1 MKLNRFVSGLIV
13 IEICAILYISTSILL
28 TKIQNRDAPPNINPL
43 TSEII
48 HLSPNERLQNYYTL
62 PSGTTKEERVAW
74 LSQPVS
80 YSFNK
85 DRLHDRYDYA
95 TDKPAN
101 TFRIVTL
108 GDSFVYGMWVNTS
121 QNFSELLED
130 KLNASMPC
138 KKNSKFEVLNLGVP
152 GFDLIYALERY
163 KDVGAKYNP
172 DLIIWFMRD
181 ENIYLNA
188 DRYHDLSMLYRNEL
202 EAKSES
208 QKSKTP
214 LDISLE
220 ASDLAY
226 KKIIED
232 FKHATIEQQQELLS
246 FETSALFDMRKLYGG
261 AMLITT
267 DTTIPGRFLDLI
279 TKFIQSSENTYYAPI
294 EITETFHPYD
304 YHPSLKGHEDMA
316 TQLFDI
322 TKHLLLTPCTDS
334 LK

>member
-28 TKIQNRDAPPNINPL
+28 TKTQNRDAPLNINPL

-48 HLSPNERLQNYYTL
+48 HLSPNERLRNYYTL

-85 DRLHDRYDYA
+85 DRLHDRYDY
-95 TDKPAN
+95 TPDKPAN
-101 TFRIVTL
+101 TYRIITL

-130 KLNASMPC
+130 KLQSAPLC
-138 KKNSKFEVLNLGVP
+138 KNNLKFEVINLGVP

-163 KDVGAKYNP
+163 KDLGAKYNP
-172 DLIIWFMRD
+172 DLVIWFMRD

-188 DRYHDLSMLYRNEL
+188 DRYHDLSMQYRNEL
-202 EAKSES
+202 EATNES

-214 LDISLE
+214 MDISLE

-226 KKIIED
+226 KKITED
-232 FKHATIEQQQELLS
+232 FKHATIKQQEELLS
-246 FETSALFDMRKLYGG
+246 
-261 AMLITT
+261 
-267 DTTIPGRFLDLI
+267 
-279 TKFIQSSENTYYAPI
+279 
-294 EITETFHPYD
+294 
-304 YHPSLKGHEDMA
+304 
-316 TQLFDI
+316 
-322 TKHLLLTPCTDS
+322 
-334 LK
+334 

>member
-13 IEICAILYISTSILL
+13 IEICAILYISASIFL
-28 TKIQNRDAPPNINPL
+28 TRIQNRDNPTNINPL

-62 PSGTTKEERVAW
+62 PLNTTKEERVAW
-74 LSQPVS
+74 LTKPVS

-85 DRLHDRYDYA
+85 DRLHDRYDYEIE
-95 TDKPAN
+95 KPAN
-101 TFRIVTL
+101 TYRIITL

-130 KLNASMPC
+130 KLN
-138 KKNSKFEVLNLGVP
+138 NSPLCENNPKFEVINLGVP

-188 DRYHDLSMLYRNEL
+188 DRYHDLSMQYRNEL
-202 EAKSES
+202 EATSES
-208 QKSKTP
+208 EKSKTP
-214 LDISLE
+214 LDVSLE

-226 KKIIED
+226 KKITED
-232 FKHATIEQQQELLS
+232 FKYATKEQQDELLS
-246 FETSALFDMRKLYGG
+246 RETSALFDMRKLYGG
-261 AMLITT
+261 AILITT
-267 DTTIPGRFLDLI
+267 DAAIPGRFLDLI
-279 TKFIQSSENTYYAPI
+279 TQFTSSSDDAYYTPI

-304 YHPSLKGHEDMA
+304 YHPSIKGHEDMA
-316 TQLFDI
+316 SQLLGI
-322 TKHLLLTPCTDS
+322 IKRLPLIQCVDS
-334 LK
+334 QK